1 MNRPFEIDILI
12 EIKRKK
18 EETIF
23 KVEKKQKIDFRV
35 KLNDMTSKRQKV

>member
-18 EETIF
+18 DKETF
-23 KVEKKQKIDFRV
+23 MPEKKQKIDFRV
-35 KLNDMTSKRQKV
+35 KLNDSKRQKVR